1 HQHVVYNKEKKTLPP
16 SIHCTDRP
24 NKRKTERVRRLRVT
38 IDIILLKEAAVFPDK
53 TESPNCLLCL
63 STSISEETVDHF
75 LFACPSKNLIWF
87 NIITS
92 YISSTGTP
100 SSISALLP
108 SILSL
113 SLPNHFEKGSTIT
126 SLPELSTYQIFAC
139 TLLHIWRA
147 HWRFAFDSTP
157 FISANIMIVI
167 TKTLNQ
173 LNSEMQLD
181 DK

>member
-1 HQHVVYNKEKKTLPP
+1 FWYLKTPLPARTIWYRAIHNKIPTK
-16 SIHCTDRP
+16 SILH
-24 NKRKTERVRRLRVT
+24 KF
-38 IDIILLKEAAVFPDK
+38 FPDK

-75 LFACPSKNLIWF
+75 LFACPSKNSIWF

-113 SLPNHFEKGSTIT
+113 SLPNHFKRDSTIT

-147 HWRFAFDSTP
+147 YWRFAFDSTP
-157 FISANIMIVI
+157 FISTNIIIAI

-173 LNSEMQLD
+173 LNSET
-181 DK
+181 